1 VPQTSHRNGLKIN
14 PYGGQFLTYL
24 PSTLTR
30 PGKNYNKTLKTMTRN
45 WGWTSQSFGPG
56 RAMSRYEPQNGVAA
70 DFQGKSETRRATMS
84 VEKKSLISSRTAA
97 KKAVI
102 ARKASETVKAGAT
115 KAAPLAATHKSMPMV
130 VAGRHHS
137 SPMVAG
143 PHRSAPLKIN
153 E

>member
-1 VPQTSHRNGLKIN
+1 
-14 PYGGQFLTYL
+14 
-24 PSTLTR
+24 
-30 PGKNYNKTLKTMTRN
+30 
-45 WGWTSQSFGPG
+45 
-56 RAMSRYEPQNGVAA
+56 
-70 DFQGKSETRRATMS
+70 MS

-115 KAAPLAATHKSMPMV
+115 KAAPLAAKHHSMPMV
-130 VAGRHHS
+130 AGPHHS

-143 PHRSAPLKIN
+143 PHRSSPLKIT